1 MRGDLVYEK
10 LGEIDEDLIAD
21 ALPDAV
27 PLYRLDGD
35 NPPPPM

>member
-10 LGEIDEDLIAD
+10 LGEIDPELIAD

-27 PLYRLDGD
+27 PLL
-35 NPPPPM
+35 PLL